1 MFRDYKKISNYSF
14 LRHWCSVCQ
23 SQSHTL
29 TSLDGFWRGKQ
40 EWKKTSNCK
49 TCLSAEK
56 LFSFLSLL
64 PETWVRWGEVN
75 SRHQQQQEH
84 IQRQE
89 QDRDYFLQSKEFFSS
104 LKSRDASFPKR
115 SFLFPVLHVRASC
128 VMCGA
133 AAGEK
138 LAPRSYS
145 VFLFLLIL
153 KKSAFSILLLTL
165 VKLQSIFIRK
175 N

>member
-1 MFRDYKKISNYSF
+1 MSVSHNRIHSHPWVDSEGGNKSGKKQVTAKRVFLRKSSF
-14 LRHWCSVCQ
+14 LFCHCS
-23 SQSHTL
+23 L
-29 TSLDGFWRGKQ
+29 KLEWGK
-40 EWKKTSNCK
+40 
-49 TCLSAEK
+49 
-56 LFSFLSLL
+56 
-64 PETWVRWGEVN
+64 VN
-75 SRHQQQQEH
+75 SRHQHQQKH
-84 IQRQE
+84 TIQRQE

-153 KKSAFSILLLTL
+153 KNSALSILLLAL